1 MLDEAIRL
9 QEQIEA
15 GKLDKSVFEY
25 LRHLMQHFDRL
36 NFLFSLGSG
45 LEEMEKEYAFLFSVG
60 LYRKI
65 SFLTRD
71 AATALI
77 TQPVKDYY
85 QIEPP
90 SIGSSALPP
99 ATRIS
104 PSCYATACSTSGC
117 STSARPSAWTM

>member
-1 MLDEAIRL
+1 
-9 QEQIEA
+9 
-15 GKLDKSVFEY
+15 
-25 LRHLMQHFDRL
+25 MQHSDRL

-45 LEEMEKEYAFLFSVG
+45 LEEMAKEYAFLFNVG

-85 QIEPP
+85 KLEPSAVDRIF
-90 SIGSSALPP
+90 SI
-99 ATRIS
+99 
-104 PSCYATACSTSGC
+104 TSGHPYFTC
-117 STSARPSAWTM
+117 C